1 MKKLIVKCTLLL
13 LLAGV
18 AISSSSF
25 KNKIDQRKF
34 KKEKVTKQMLPL
46 TGKFTITFGDD
57 GSITAV
63 GEASHWGKFTFISND
78 DETGFPNITG
88 TQVYTVANGDQIFVT
103 HTGYATDLGNNMIE
117 ADFENTITG
126 GTGRFAGATGQFET
140 IAIVSEILPTAKG
153 TINGIINY

>member
-1 MKKLIVKCTLLL
+1 MKKLIVKCTLVL

-25 KNKIDQRKF
+25 KNKIHQRNF
-34 KKEKVTKQMLPL
+34 KREKVRKQMLPL
-46 TGKFTITFGDD
+46 SGKFTITFAND

-63 GEASHWGKFTFISND
+63 GEASHWGRFTFISND
-78 DETGFPNITG
+78 DESGFPFITG

-103 HTGYATDLGNNMIE
+103 HTGYASDLGNNMIQ
-117 ADFENTITG
+117 ADFDNTITG

-140 IAIVSEILPTAKG
+140 IAMVSELLPAAKG
-153 TINGIINY
+153 TIIGTISY